1 MQGFYGNVP
10 IADTEAVMVKVK
22 IIDVAREAGVSKSTV
37 SRVLNKDKAVS
48 EQSRKAVNE
57 AIKKLNYTPSY
68 FAQGIRTRRTK
79 TVAMLVPEYSNY
91 FYSEMFLG
99 AEDAA
104 LKHKYMVLVCSTLRH
119 AKSEIGYIKELL
131 SRSVD
136 GIIYNTY
143 RTSED
148 TLNYLNEIS
157 KSVPVVIMNPNSD
170 ENANFSYVY
179 TDGFD
184 STRQAVHYLYEK
196 GRHDIG
202 YLKNLA
208 SINITDDRFQGYL
221 MGMKDC
227 GLPVEDSFIYQID
240 DEAEPDYIAL
250 GRKAAQ
256 KIIRSKKRPDALLA
270 AIDMLAIG
278 CIKEFNAHG
287 IKVPDEINMI
297 GFDNVSLCELI
308 EPSLTTISQ
317 PTRLLGQ
324 RAVEI
329 IIDKINGKA
338 VDQRTVFNGKLIVR
352 ESTGC

>member
-1 MQGFYGNVP
+1 
-10 IADTEAVMVKVK
+10 MVKVK

-48 EQSRKAVNE
+48 DKSRRAVKE

-148 TLNYLNEIS
+148 TLDYLSKIS
-157 KSVPVVIMNPNSD
+157 ESVPVVVMNPSKG
-170 ENANFSYVY
+170 ENGHFSYVY
-179 TDGFD
+179 TDGYE
-184 STRQAVHYLYEK
+184 STRKAVHYLYEK
-196 GRHDIG
+196 GRHEIG
-202 YLKNLA
+202 YVRNVE
-208 SINITDDRFQGYL
+208 SINITDDRFEGYL

-227 GLPVEDSFIYQID
+227 GLPVDERFIYHVD
-240 DEAEPDYIAL
+240 DEGGEPDYIAL
-250 GRKAAQ
+250 GRQAAK
-256 KIIRSKKRPDALLA
+256 KIIDQDKRPDAILT

-278 CIKEFNAHG
+278 CIKEFNAQG
-287 IKVPDEINMI
+287 VKVPEDINII

-308 EPSLTTISQ
+308 DPSLTTISQ

-324 RAVEI
+324 RAVETI
-329 IIDKINGKA
+329 IAKIDGRETDERAIF
-338 VDQRTVFNGKLIVR
+338 DGKLIIR